1 MELKSIGLMLA
12 FSLIAGAATVF
23 SQDNRNDDPFIWLEE
38 VEGENALEWVEEKNR
53 ESLGILKSDMHYEDF
68 YSQSLEILN
77 SRDRIA
83 SPSIIGDFIY
93 NFWQDAEHVR
103 GIWRRTPKD
112 QYLAGEPEWEI
123 ILDIDEMSEKDGV
136 NWVFGGASGL
146 YPDYERFMVAL
157 SRGGGDAVVRRE
169 FDMNSKT
176 FIDDGFYVPEAKGS
190 LSWLDENTLL
200 ISTDLGE
207 ETMTTSGYP
216 RQVRLWKRGTPLEDA
231 TVLFE
236 GKKEDV
242 SSYGFV
248 INKSERQY
256 VMFGRGISFYTSEYF
271 AYENREAIRL
281 DIPEDANIV
290 NILNNQVII
299 DLKSDW
305 QPGSQ
310 FFRQGSLV
318 SIAYEDLLNNRH
330 DLTLIVEPDERS
342 GIRSVSASYSKLIVN
357 MLNNVSSELY
367 IFDYENGSWN
377 STRVDAPAY
386 GSISTGSVSNFSD
399 EYFFWFQNFLTPS
412 TLYFANARENS
423 ISKMQSL
430 PEFFNAENLRVWQY
444 EAVSADGTMIPYF
457 VVGRQDIEY
466 NGKNPT
472 LLYAYG
478 GFEVSMLPSYS
489 SVMGKLWL
497 ENGGVYVLANIRGG
511 GEFGPKWHQAGLK
524 ENRQRVFDDFHAVAE
539 ALMARGIT
547 SPAHLGIQGGSN
559 GGLLVGVAF
568 TQRPDLYNAVICQ
581 VPLLDMKRYN
591 KLLAG
596 ASWMGE
602 YGNPDIPEEWAYIEE
617 YSPYHNL
624 KENQDYPLVF
634 FTTSTRDDR
643 VHPGHARKMV
653 AKMEDMGYRVYYYE
667 NTEGGHAGASTN
679 EQRAMGS
686 ALNYTYLWL
695 KLSNQNN

>member
-1 MELKSIGLMLA
+1 MLA
-12 FSLIAGAATVF
+12 ITLIAANFTARAQEPAEDTF
-23 SQDNRNDDPFIWLEE
+23 LWLEE
-38 VEGENALEWVEEKNR
+38 VEGEKALEWVEEKNR
-53 ESLGILKSDMHYEDF
+53 ESLGILKGNSHYEEF
-68 YSQSLEILN
+68 YSQSFEILN

-112 QYLAGEPEWEI
+112 KYLAGNPEWEI
-123 ILDIDEMSEKDGV
+123 ILDIDAMSEADGV

-169 FDMNSKT
+169 FDMNTKT
-176 FIDDGFYVPEAKGS
+176 FLEEGFYVPEAKGG
-190 LSWLDENTLL
+190 LSWMDENTLL
-200 ISTDLGE
+200 ISTDMGE

-231 TVLFE
+231 PVVFE
-236 GKKEDV
+236 GEKDDV
-242 SSYGFV
+242 ATSGFI
-248 INKSERQY
+248 INKNDRQY
-256 VMFGRGISFYTSEYF
+256 MMLVRSITFYTAEYF
-271 AYENREAIRL
+271 AYENGEILKL
-281 DIPEDANIV
+281 DIPEDANLV

-305 QPGSQ
+305 QPGNSL
-310 FFRQGSLV
+310 FSQGSLV
-318 SIAYEDLLNNRH
+318 SIDYDDLLNGRH
-330 DLTLIVEPDERS
+330 NLTLIVEPDDRS
-342 GIRSVSASYSKLIVN
+342 SVRSVSASYSKLVVN
-357 MLNNVSSELY
+357 MLNNVSSELF
-367 IFDYENGSWN
+367 IYEYVNGSWN
-377 STRVDAPAY
+377 ATRVEAPDY
-386 GSISTGSVSNFSD
+386 GSINVGSVSSFSD
-399 EYFFWFQNFLTPS
+399 EYFFWYQNFLTPS
-412 TLYFANARENS
+412 SLYFANAKDNS
-423 ISKMQSL
+423 IRKMQSL
-430 PEFFNAENLRVWQY
+430 PEFFDSSNLHVWQY
-444 EAVSADGTMIPYF
+444 EAVSADGTTVPYF
-457 VVGRQDIEY
+457 VVGRSDMEY
-466 NGKNPT
+466 NGKNPA

-511 GEFGPKWHQAGLK
+511 GEFGPNWHQAGLK

-539 ALMARGIT
+539 SIIDRGIT
-547 SPAHLGIQGGSN
+547 SGEHLGIQGGSN

-602 YGNPDIPEEWAYIEE
+602 YGNPDIPGEWAYIKE

-624 KENQDYPLVF
+624 KEDQDYPVVF

-653 AKMEDMGYRVYYYE
+653 ARMEDMGYKVYYFE

-679 EQRAMGS
+679 EQRARGAS
-686 ALNYTYLWL
+686 LNYTYLWM
-695 KLSNQNN
+695 KLGGR

>member
-1 MELKSIGLMLA
+1 MLA
-12 FSLIAGAATVF
+12 FSLITGAESGY
-23 SQDNRNDDPFIWLEE
+23 SQEYDNDPFIWLEE
-38 VEGENALEWVEEKNR
+38 VESEKALEWVEEKNSQ
-53 ESLGILKSDMHYEDF
+53 SLGILKSDRRYGDF
-68 YSQSLEILN
+68 YAESLEILN
-77 SRDRIA
+77 SRERIA

-103 GIWRRTPKD
+103 GIWRRTPREK
-112 QYLAGEPEWEI
+112 YLAGNPEWEI
-123 ILDIDEMSEKDGV
+123 ILDIDEMSEKDGA

-146 YPDYERFMVAL
+146 YPDYNSFMVSL

-169 FDMNSKT
+169 FDMTTKT
-176 FIDDGFYVPEAKGS
+176 FIEDGFYMPEAKGG

-216 RQVRLWKRGTPLEDA
+216 RQIRIWKRGMALEDA
-231 TVLFE
+231 PVLFE
-236 GKKEDV
+236 GEKEDV

-248 INKSERQY
+248 INKNERKY
-256 VMFGRGISFYTSEYF
+256 VLFGRGITFYTSEYF
-271 AYENREAIRL
+271 AYENGEVIRL
-281 DIPEDANIV
+281 DIPEDANLV

-305 QPGSQ
+305 QVGNQ
-310 FFRQGSLV
+310 LFRQGSLV
-318 SIAYEDLLNNRH
+318 SVSYEDLLNNRH

-342 GIRSVSASYSKLIVN
+342 GVRSVSASYSRLIVN

-367 IFDYENGSWN
+367 IYDYENGSWN
-377 STRVDAPAY
+377 ATRVDAPDY
-386 GSISTGSVSNFSD
+386 GSISTGSVSNFND
-399 EYFFWFQNFLTPS
+399 DYFFWYQNFLTPS
-412 TLYFANARENS
+412 SLYYANAADNNV
-423 ISKMQSL
+423 KLLQSL
-430 PEFFNAENLRVWQY
+430 PAFFDAGNLKVWQH
-444 EAVSADGTMIPYF
+444 EARSADGTLIPYF
-457 VVGRQDIEY
+457 VVGREDMEL

-478 GFEVSMLPSYS
+478 GFEISMLPSYS
-489 SVMGKLWL
+489 AVTGKLWL
-497 ENGGVYVLANIRGG
+497 ERGGVYVLANIRGG
-511 GEFGPKWHQAGLK
+511 GEFGPGWHQSGLK
-524 ENRQRVFDDFHAVAE
+524 ENRQKVFDDFHSVAE
-539 ALMARGIT
+539 DIIKRGIT
-547 SPAHLGIQGGSN
+547 SGRHLGIQGGSN

-602 YGNPDIPEEWAYIEE
+602 YGNPDILEEWEFIKE
-617 YSPYHNL
+617 YSPYHNI
-624 KENQDYPLVF
+624 EPGRDYPVVF

-653 AKMEDMGYRVYYYE
+653 AKMEDMGYRVYYFE

-679 EQRAMGS
+679 EQRARGS
-686 ALNYTYLWL
+686 ALNFTYLKK
-695 KLSNQNN
+695 KLTGQ

>member
-1 MELKSIGLMLA
+1 MLA
-12 FSLIAGAATVF
+12 FSLITGAESGY
-23 SQDNRNDDPFIWLEE
+23 SQEYDNDPFIWLEE
-38 VEGENALEWVEEKNR
+38 VESEKALEWVEEKNSQ
-53 ESLGILKSDMHYEDF
+53 SLGILKSDRRYGDF
-68 YSQSLEILN
+68 YAESLEILN
-77 SRDRIA
+77 SRERIA

-103 GIWRRTPKD
+103 GIWRRTPREK
-112 QYLAGEPEWEI
+112 YLAGNPEWEI
-123 ILDIDEMSEKDGV
+123 ILDIDEMSEKDGA

-146 YPDYERFMVAL
+146 YPDYNSFMVSL

-169 FDMNSKT
+169 FDMTTKT
-176 FIDDGFYVPEAKGS
+176 FIEDGFYMPEAKGG

-216 RQVRLWKRGTPLEDA
+216 RQIRIWKRGMALEDA
-231 TVLFE
+231 PVLFE
-236 GKKEDV
+236 GEKEDV

-248 INKSERQY
+248 INKNERKY
-256 VMFGRGISFYTSEYF
+256 VLFGRGITFYTSEYF
-271 AYENREAIRL
+271 AYENGEVIRL
-281 DIPEDANIV
+281 DIPEDANLV

-305 QPGSQ
+305 QVGNQ
-310 FFRQGSLV
+310 LFRQGSLV
-318 SIAYEDLLNNRH
+318 SVSYEDLLNNRH

-342 GIRSVSASYSKLIVN
+342 GVRSVSASYSRLIVN

-367 IFDYENGSWN
+367 IYDYENGSWN
-377 STRVDAPAY
+377 ATRVDAPDY
-386 GSISTGSVSNFSD
+386 GSISTGSVSNFND
-399 EYFFWFQNFLTPS
+399 DYFFWYQNFLTPS
-412 TLYFANARENS
+412 SLYYANAADNNV
-423 ISKMQSL
+423 KLLQSL
-430 PEFFNAENLRVWQY
+430 PAFFDAGNLKVWQH
-444 EAVSADGTMIPYF
+444 EARSADGTLIPYF
-457 VVGRQDIEY
+457 VVGREDMEL

-478 GFEVSMLPSYS
+478 GFEISMLPSYS
-489 SVMGKLWL
+489 AVTGKLWL
-497 ENGGVYVLANIRGG
+497 ERGGVYVLANIRGG
-511 GEFGPKWHQAGLK
+511 GEFGPGWHQSGLK
-524 ENRQRVFDDFHAVAE
+524 ENRQKVFDDFHSVAE
-539 ALMARGIT
+539 DIIKRGIT
-547 SPAHLGIQGGSN
+547 SGRHLGIQGGSN

-602 YGNPDIPEEWAYIEE
+602 YGNPDIPEEWEFIKE
-617 YSPYHNL
+617 YSPYHNI
-624 KENQDYPLVF
+624 EPGRDYPVVF

-653 AKMEDMGYRVYYYE
+653 AKMEDMGYRVYYFE

-679 EQRAMGS
+679 EQRARGS
-686 ALNYTYLWL
+686 ALNFTYLKK
-695 KLSNQNN
+695 KLTGQ